1 MVPPSSAD
9 LRLPPVLVT
18 FARPEES
25 GPFRKRLMALETS
38 RIRGRKVWAGEL
50 RGLRTVIV
58 HTGIGPVSAEAVLS
72 DVLGE
77 VKPRRVICSGFG
89 GALDPVLRVGDT
101 LTAELPS
108 PFILSRADPIEQPAE
123 KLAAFRETGARVV
136 DMETDAVAKAC
147 GESGVPV
154 TAVRA
159 ISDSADQSLPVP
171 FDAWFDSTRQ
181 RARPVALV
189 LHLLRHPSHIAPF
202 ARFVMRLPRVAE
214 ALAQAVEGALMT
226 TNDD

>member
-1 MVPPSSAD
+1 MPTFSAD
-9 LRLPPVLVT
+9 PRKPPVLVT

-25 GPFRKRLMALETS
+25 GAFRKRLAALETG
-38 RIRGRKVWAGEL
+38 RIRGRRVWSGEL
-50 RGLRTVIV
+50 RGFRIVVV
-58 HTGIGPVSAEAVLS
+58 HTGIGPVSAEAVLR

-77 VKPRRVICSGFG
+77 VKPCRVVCTGFG
-89 GALDPVLRVGDT
+89 GALDPALRVGDT
-101 LTAELPS
+101 LAAELPS
-108 PFILSRADPIEQPAE
+108 PLILSRATPIEQPAE
-123 KLAAFRETGARVV
+123 KLAAFRGTGARVV
-136 DMETDAVAKAC
+136 DMETGAVAKVC

-171 FDAWFDSTRQ
+171 FDAWFDSARQ
-181 RARPVALV
+181 RARPLALV

-214 ALAQAVEGALMT
+214 ALAHAVEAALMT
-226 TNDD
+226 TDDD